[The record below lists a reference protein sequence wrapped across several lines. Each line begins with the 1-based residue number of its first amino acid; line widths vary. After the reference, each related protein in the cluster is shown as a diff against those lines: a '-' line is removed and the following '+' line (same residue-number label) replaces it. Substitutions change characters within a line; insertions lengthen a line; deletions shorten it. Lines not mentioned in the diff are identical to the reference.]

1 MNLPDPEES
10 FLKELNRFSYNFL
23 WNGKNDKIRRYGV
36 CQAYEVGGL
45 NLTKLTLFSHS
56 FACICEDS
64 GISCKG
70 VRSLQIVFSQGSYC
84 IFLPFFGLLWR

>member
-1 MNLPDPEES
+1 MIKLEDM
-10 FLKELNRFSYNFL
+10 
-23 WNGKNDKIRRYGV
+23 V
-36 CQAYEVGGL
+36 CVKHMKLVGL

-84 IFLPFFGLLWR
+84 IFLPFFWSAVEIGADK